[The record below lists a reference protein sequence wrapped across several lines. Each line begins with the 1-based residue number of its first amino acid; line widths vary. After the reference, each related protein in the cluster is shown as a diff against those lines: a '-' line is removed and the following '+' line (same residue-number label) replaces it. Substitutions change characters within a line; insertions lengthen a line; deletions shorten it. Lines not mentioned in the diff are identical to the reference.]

1 MCFLL
6 HTHYI
11 ITVVVV
17 VVEAGVVS
25 YRVSLSS
32 SSVVFMS
39 DFISQ
44 KKECKFAQCVRRKNL
59 WPVAAEERECICVM
73 W

>member
-1 MCFLL
+1 MGIVNSIYFILQQL
-6 HTHYI
+6 VLNVFSSSYTHYI
-11 ITVVVV
+11 ITVVV

-44 KKECKFAQCVRRKNL
+44 KKECKL
-59 WPVAAEERECICVM
+59 
-73 W
+73 

>member
-1 MCFLL
+1 MGIVNSIYFILQQL
-6 HTHYI
+6 VLNVFSSSYTHYI

-44 KKECKFAQCVRRKNL
+44 KKECKL
-59 WPVAAEERECICVM
+59 
-73 W
+73 

>member
-6 HTHYI
+6 HIHII
-11 ITVVVV
+11 ITVVV

-44 KKECKFAQCVRRKNL
+44 KKECKL
-59 WPVAAEERECICVM
+59 
-73 W
+73 